1 MQWSQILFSN
11 PYICKPSRRK
21 PFIFQT
27 LTIGPNIPNSL
38 KYKRST
44 ISACNDIGI
53 RKLEFVFT
61 AKLLYLS
68 VLHIIVKQ
76 TGHMQMLLTT
86 GSFKKHETL
95 ISFFLQRLPKNKL
108 WSGIGK
114 DVDFWSLAN
123 STNRRVEQYPN
134 YHASECCSM
143 IGWFS

>member
-53 RKLEFVFT
+53 RKLKFVFT
-61 AKLLYLS
+61 AQLLYLS

-76 TGHMQMLLTT
+76 TGHMQMLLTMKPIPWT
-86 GSFKKHETL
+86 YGEFQKTWNTD
-95 ISFFLQRLPKNKL
+95 FFL
-108 WSGIGK
+108 
-114 DVDFWSLAN
+114 LA
-123 STNRRVEQYPN
+123 
-134 YHASECCSM
+134 ASSKKQALKRDRKRCWLLVVS
-143 IGWFS
+143 